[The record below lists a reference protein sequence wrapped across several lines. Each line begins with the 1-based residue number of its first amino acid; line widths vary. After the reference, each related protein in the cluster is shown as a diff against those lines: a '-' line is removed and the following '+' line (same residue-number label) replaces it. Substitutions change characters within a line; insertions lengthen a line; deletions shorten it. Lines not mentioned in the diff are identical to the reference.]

1 VEAHGDVEGFVA
13 SVHDNDFPLEAISSL
28 IEEKEKEIQT
38 YETDKQSRFTR
49 ILRTATAKEV
59 NLS

>member
-28 IEEKEKEIQT
+28 IEEKEKKFKRMRQT
-38 YETDKQSRFTR
+38 NNRDSLGRYGLTLQRK
-49 ILRTATAKEV
+49 
-59 NLS
+59 